1 MRTQNKFKKLAA
13 SRRLDNF
20 KALAAMAEVFVIE
33 QMDKARAE
41 NHWRSHVMANRDT
54 APAHVDVKHVTY
66 VRPIAKFVRY
76 ETIFDRILN
85 EEISVP
91 KFLKDSQGRPPGYE
105 MFEFEDKSS
114 NFNADLPDNLSF
126 VAQGTAQERTPWLN
140 NKIRETRRTAW
151 GEIKTNRRS
160 MNAADFR
167 ERCVQHYGRNHVL
180 YMKTKA
186 DCQGAQHARP
196 EWLAEELKI
205 DMIDATSLAEVFRRL
220 SIDRTRALQILNG
233 YMTDLTDSPRM
244 TSGLK
249 NVAAESIS
257 ETILQLE
264 QIAEKL
270 PELGDDPETL
280 DDYRELYRQ
289 IAEGGSFDDWWD
301 RMEWIEESARE
312 AYDFAYDEPHPLD
325 VHRLIQCGF
334 NVEEPEPDVQTEW
347 WGQTLKYV
355 PFNSNP
361 YSAFALHHGEDNID
375 YEMILEIK
383 TAKIEKDDPSDRKE
397 PDSLREIQQ
406 RAFAQPTQYGWRR
419 PELSYL
425 NNSQM
430 SQFWRYVNERKQKLG
445 DEFRHKMSAP
455 ARNVLKMVIEL
466 KGRPVS
472 KALIMAY
479 KNGSMF
485 ETDYELIDFGEMP
498 RPSKEELYALWAE
511 YRKLAA

>member
-1 MRTQNKFKKLAA
+1 MNDRHEFKKLAG
-13 SRRLDNF
+13 SRRLDDF
-20 KALAAMAEVFVIE
+20 KALAAMADVFADS
-33 QMDKARAE
+33 QMEKARAE
-41 NHWRSHVMANRDT
+41 NHWRTHVMANRDT
-54 APAHVDVKHVTY
+54 TPQHVDVKHVTY
-66 VRPIAKFVRY
+66 VRPIEKFVRY
-76 ETIFDRILN
+76 ETIFDRVLG
-85 EEISVP
+85 EEISIP
-91 KFLKDSQGRPPGYE
+91 KYLKDAQGRPPGYE

-114 NFNADLPDNLSF
+114 NFNTDLPDNLSF
-126 VAQGTAQERTPWLN
+126 VAQGTAQEKAPWLN
-140 NKIRETRRTAW
+140 IKIDGRRP
-151 GEIKTNRRS
+151 

-196 EWLAEELKI
+196 EWLAEQLKL
-205 DMIDATSLAEVFRRL
+205 DPTDATSLAEVFRRL

-233 YMTDLTDSPRM
+233 YMTDLTGKPQM
-244 TSGLK
+244 TFGLK
-249 NVAAESIS
+249 NSAAEDV
-257 ETILQLE
+257 TDAILMLE

-289 IAEGGSFDDWWD
+289 IAEGGSFDDWFE

-325 VHRLIQCGF
+325 LHRLIQCGF
-334 NVEEPEPDVQTEW
+334 NVEEPEPDVTTEW
-347 WGQTLKYV
+347 WQQTLKYV

-361 YSAFALHHGEDNID
+361 YSAFALHHDEDNID
-375 YEMILEIK
+375 WDLILEIK
-383 TAKIEKDDPSDRKE
+383 TAKIQKDNPMDKNE

-430 SQFWRYVNERKQKLG
+430 AQFWRYVNERKQKLG
-445 DEFRHKMSAP
+445 DEFRQKMSPP

-479 KNGSMF
+479 KNGSTF
-485 ETDYELIDFGEMP
+485 ETDYDLIDFAEMP
-498 RPSKEELYALWAE
+498 RPSKEDLYALWAE